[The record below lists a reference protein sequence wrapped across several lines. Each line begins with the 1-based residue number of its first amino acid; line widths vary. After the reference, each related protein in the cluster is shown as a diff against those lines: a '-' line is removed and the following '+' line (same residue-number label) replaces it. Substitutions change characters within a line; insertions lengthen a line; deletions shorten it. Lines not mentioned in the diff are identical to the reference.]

1 MTSRKPSRVSGLA
14 LAAQGLAL
22 LLCMTVAAVAA
33 HRFPSWS
40 AGMNAIV
47 AVGYLLYAGTLAASL
62 LEPLRLPHL
71 TAYILVG
78 IAGGPDGLGLMDAHT
93 LDTLTP
99 ISSLAISLI
108 ALAGG
113 LELEFSELRH
123 ALLGLFWANM
133 LNTIVVTIVTA
144 GAFFYLA
151 KYLPFTHS
159 MALGAL
165 CSVALIW
172 GVLSSSRSPSATLA
186 VLAQTRARGALSRWT
201 LQFVMSSDIV
211 VVVVMTLVL
220 AIARPY
226 LIESSE
232 FSWAR
237 LNLMA
242 HELLGSVALGVT
254 LGLVLSAYL
263 RLGGKQFLLLLLI
276 FGFVATDLLSYV
288 QFDSLL
294 AFLVAGA
301 TVRNFS
307 RDSRA
312 FRATVFNTSGVVFV
326 VFFGVAGAHLDV
338 TLLRRVWGVAVSFFV
353 VRLLASV
360 VALRLANHAANELLV
375 VKRWS
380 WAPAISQAGLTLALA
395 TTLSR
400 EFPALGES
408 LRSLVIATVA
418 MNEVIGPILFKF
430 ALDRSGEARS
440 ALPSWS
446 DDSESPALTGPE

>member
-1 MTSRKPSRVSGLA
+1 MSGEQTPRRSSLS
-14 LAAQGLAL
+14 LGAQ
-22 LLCMTVAAVAA
+22 AVALVICVAIVGVTA
-33 HRFPSWS
+33 HRFATSS
-40 AGMNAIV
+40 SRLGAIV
-47 AVGYLLYAGTLAASL
+47 AVGYLLYAGTLAANL

-78 IAGGPDGLGLMDAHT
+78 VVGGPNVLGLMDPHT
-93 LDTLTP
+93 LDTLAP

-123 ALLGLFWANM
+123 ALSSLFWAN
-133 LNTIVVTIVTA
+133 LFNTVIVTLFA
-144 GAFFYLA
+144 AAAFFYLA
-151 KYLPFTHS
+151 RYLPFTRTMS
-159 MALGAL
+159 LGGL
-165 CSVALIW
+165 CSAALIW
-172 GVLSSSRSPSATLA
+172 GVLASSRSPSATLA
-186 VLAQTRARGALSRWT
+186 VLAQTRARGVLSRWT

-211 VVVVMTLVL
+211 VVIVMTLVL
-220 AIARPY
+220 ALARPY
-226 LIESSE
+226 LIEGSE
-232 FSWAR
+232 FSWNR
-237 LNLMA
+237 LNLMT
-242 HELLGSVALGVT
+242 HELLGSIALGVT
-254 LGLVLSAYL
+254 LGLVLAVYL

-276 FGFVATDLLSYV
+276 LGFVATDLLSYV

-326 VFFGVAGAHLDV
+326 VFFGVAGAHLDLW
-338 TLLRRVWGVAVSFFV
+338 LLRKAWSVAVSFFV
-353 VRLLASV
+353 VRLLASI
-360 VALRLANHAANELLV
+360 VALWLANRAANESRV
-375 VKRWS
+375 VRRWS
-380 WAPAISQAGLTLALA
+380 WAPTISQAGLTLALA
-395 TTLSR
+395 TSLGR

-430 ALDRSGEARS
+430 ALDRSGETRS
-440 ALPSWS
+440 HLPSWS
-446 DDSESPALTGPE
+446 DESSA